1 MSIRLCLVV
10 LALAWLLSSC
20 STAAYREVTLE
31 ASRLN
36 RYFLVLMAHVRTND
50 AEGVAL
56 PHFSHSRVDDVVNTT
71 LGDTLSVT
79 FTNGGGRWN
88 VLSPPAYMWE
98 EGDKSARRLI
108 RNRRSVGIALIE
120 GDNTNMNFVRMRL
133 YGVDKD
139 IILPIGQQIQVFPD
153 SDTVTIREEFFGGY
167 AK

>member
-1 MSIRLCLVV
+1 
-10 LALAWLLSSC
+10 
-20 STAAYREVTLE
+20 
-31 ASRLN
+31 
-36 RYFLVLMAHVRTND
+36 MAHVRTND

-120 GDNTNMNFVRMRL
+120 GNNIDLNFVRMRL
-133 YGVDKD
+133 YGVGND
-139 IILPIGQQIQVFPD
+139 IVLPIGQQIQVYPD

-167 AK
+167 AR